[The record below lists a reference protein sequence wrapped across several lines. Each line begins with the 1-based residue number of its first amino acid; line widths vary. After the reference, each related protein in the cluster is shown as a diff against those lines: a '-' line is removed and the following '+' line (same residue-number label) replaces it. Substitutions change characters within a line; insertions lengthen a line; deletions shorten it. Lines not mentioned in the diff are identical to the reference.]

1 MIALDVE
8 TTGII
13 PHKHSILSIGAV
25 DMSNPDR
32 TFYGECRA
40 WDGAEIEDEALAVNG
55 FTREQATDPARPSER
70 ELITSFV
77 LWAKETEASPM
88 MCGMNVGFDRD
99 FIRCACERAGFD
111 RSPFNYRTVDI
122 HSVAWFYIME
132 RGSRP
137 PKNLSLN
144 RVLEMTGAGREPE
157 PHNALTG
164 AMCSAECISR
174 MLHGKSLF
182 PSIFHI

>member
-25 DMSNPDR
+25 DMADPTN
-32 TFYGECRA
+32 TFYAECRA

-55 FTREQATDPARPSER
+55 FTREQATDPARNSEEDTMR
-70 ELITSFV
+70 DFIAWVKRTDDN
-77 LWAKETEASPM
+77 PM

-99 FIRCACERAGFD
+99 FIRCACERAGIG
-111 RSPFNYRTVDI
+111 RSPFNYRTVDV
-122 HSVAWFYIME
+122 HSVAWFYITE

-174 MLHGKSLF
+174 MLSGKSLF
-182 PSIFHI
+182 PNIFNI

>member
-1 MIALDVE
+1 MIAVDVE
-8 TTGII
+8 TTGVI
-13 PHKHSILSIGAV
+13 PHLNSILSIGAV
-25 DMSNPDR
+25 AMHDPSR

-40 WDGAEIEDEALAVNG
+40 WDGAVIEDEALAVNG
-55 FTREQATDPARPSER
+55 FSLEEAKDPSRQSEA

-77 LWAKETEASPM
+77 EWVKATEQHPL

-99 FIRCACERAGFD
+99 FVRLACERAGLGK
-111 RSPFNYRTVDI
+111 SPFNYRTVDL
-122 HSVAWFYIME
+122 HSVAWYYITAH
-132 RGSRP
+132 GSRP

-144 RVLEMTGAGREPE
+144 RIMEMTGAGREPD

-174 MLHGKSLF
+174 LLTGTSLF
-182 PSIFHI
+182 PGTFKA